1 MERLVD
7 PLACA
12 ARLLLAALFIHEGW
26 QKIGAYADVA
36 GYMQARGVPG
46 QLLPLVILTEL
57 GGGLL
62 VAVGLATRASA
73 FALAG
78 FCILAALIFHAASGD
93 GDQLIQ
99 LEKDIAIAGGF
110 LALTAFGAGGW
121 SLDAWRAAGPGS
133 GRRGAN

>member
-36 GYMQARGVPG
+36 GYMEAHGVPG

-62 VAVGLATRASA
+62 IAAGLATRFAA

-78 FCILAALIFHAASGD
+78 FCLLAALIFHGVGD
-93 GDQLIQ
+93 PDALVQFG
-99 LEKDIAIAGGF
+99 KDVAIAGGF
-110 LALTAFGAGGW
+110 LALAAFGAGGW
-121 SLDAWRAAGPGS
+121 SLDARRAGMGMR
-133 GRRGAN
+133 GR

>member
-1 MERLVD
+1 MDRLVD

-26 QKIGAYADVA
+26 QKIGAYADIA
-36 GYMQARGVPG
+36 GYMQAHGVPG

-78 FCILAALIFHAASGD
+78 FCVLAALIFHAASGD
-93 GDQLIQ
+93 GEQLIQ
-99 LEKDIAIAGGF
+99 LEKNIAIAGGF
-110 LALTAFGAGGW
+110 LALTAFGAGRW
-121 SLDAWRAAGPGS
+121 SLDAWLAGVLGS
-133 GRRGAN
+133 GKRRAD